1 MWKLG
6 TQKNIL
12 NKIYIVFKI
21 YYIIYLKR
29 VRAIKKQLT
38 LKRLIIVFIFAIFVV
53 NYIKQEITIRRIQE
67 DIVNSQEQLQELK
80 NKNSKLES
88 SLKKVDSNEY
98 IEKEA
103 RERLGMIKEGEKV
116 VNSQEQN

>member
-1 MWKLG
+1 M
-6 TQKNIL
+6 
-12 NKIYIVFKI
+12 FKI
-21 YYIIYLKR
+21 YYIVYLKR

-67 DIVNSQEQLQELK
+67 DIVNSQEELQELK
-80 NKNSKLES
+80 DKNSELES
-88 SLKKVDSNEY
+88 DLKKAEESNEY
-98 IEKEA
+98 LEKLA
-103 RERLGMIKEGEKV
+103 RERLGMIKDGEKV

>member
-1 MWKLG
+1 M
-6 TQKNIL
+6 
-12 NKIYIVFKI
+12 FKI

-53 NYIKQEITIRRIQE
+53 NYIKQEITMRRIQE
-67 DIVNSQEQLQELK
+67 DIVISQEQLQELK
-80 NKNSKLES
+80 DKNSKLES
-88 SLKKVDSNEY
+88 DLKKANESNEY
-98 IEKEA
+98 LEKLA

-116 VNSQEQN
+116 VNSEKQN

>member
-1 MWKLG
+1 M
-6 TQKNIL
+6 

-21 YYIIYLKR
+21 YYIVYLKR

-67 DIVNSQEQLQELK
+67 DIVNSQEELQELK
-80 NKNSKLES
+80 DKNSELES
-88 SLKKVDSNEY
+88 DLKKAEESNEY
-98 IEKEA
+98 LEKLA
-103 RERLGMIKEGEKV
+103 RERLGMIKDGEKV